1 MQPIELV
8 FIHYLLLLFYIS
20 NTPIECTLKISCWVH
35 R

>member
-8 FIHYLLLLFYIS
+8 SIHYLLLLFYIS
-20 NTPIECTLKISCWVH
+20 NTVIAWFTHVWSLA